1 MVKNHVEP
9 PRISVRGLPVDKL
22 NRVKELARLS
32 GKSLNAFIVDL
43 LSDVAERSEVQA
55 LDNKYTELQK
65 QTLAVLE
72 LNIKELQ
79 KVQEIYKFMNGE

>member
-79 KVQEIYKFMNGE
+79 KVQEICKFMNGE